1 MCVCIDF
8 HFEVLIF
15 YVCCR
20 KLQRLCAI
28 SARKRSLNCTRRR
41 WAAFLNTCSLSVWLN
56 TVNPCPSHHP
66 RVFCYT
72 FQIYHLNTLEER
84 FSRLWTQC
92 QRCQGSLHE
101 DVLCTRYQL
110 ASFFS
115 RNLQCGNLKKEHTF
129 NQPLR
134 VLQEPAVLFN
144 QFSISANVNSPKV
157 GFHLLQQYFR

>member
-1 MCVCIDF
+1 MCV
-8 HFEVLIF
+8 VG
-15 YVCCR
+15 

-41 WAAFLNTCSLSVWLN
+41 WAACLDTCFLSAWLN
-56 TVNPCPSHHP
+56 IVNPCPSHHP
-66 RVFCYT
+66 HPPGVFCHT

-110 ASFFS
+110 FSFSS
-115 RNLQCGNLKKEHTF
+115 RNLQYCNLKKEHTF

-134 VLQEPAVLFN
+134 SLQESAFLLNP
-144 QFSISANVNSPKV
+144 FSISSNVNSPKV
-157 GFHLLQQYFR
+157 GFHLLEQFFR

>member
-1 MCVCIDF
+1 MRLGRGRVRNKRMCVCSRIDF

-15 YVCCR
+15 DAFCR

-28 SARKRSLNCTRRR
+28 SARKRSLSCIRRR
-41 WAAFLNTCSLSVWLN
+41 WAAYLNTCFLSAWLN
-56 TVNPCPSHHP
+56 IVNPCPSHQPP
-66 RVFCYT
+66 RVFCHT

-110 ASFFS
+110 SSFLS
-115 RNLQCGNLKKEHTF
+115 RDLQCGNLKKEHTF

-134 VLQEPAVLFN
+134 ILQEPAVLIGSVF
-144 QFSISANVNSPKV
+144 
-157 GFHLLQQYFR
+157 LQM